1 MFNAVNQR
9 ITLPCALVL
18 NPVACHQPNLA
29 GLNIVFFS
37 DLLFPRSISLIDSFL
52 FYHTSQSTD
61 TSAPFFPYKPTNN
74 STSNA
79 PFRAAKFSACNATIR
94 WVYITF
100 ASFDMS
106 NFQLENYFD
115 CISSL
120 FCQSPLVFHYNL
132 YPLYLSSSSSLFLA
146 SLLSFF

>member
-1 MFNAVNQR
+1 MFNAVNLR

-18 NPVACHQPNLA
+18 NPVACHQPTLA
-29 GLNIVFFS
+29 GVNSVIVS

-61 TSAPFFPYKPTNN
+61 ASAPFFPYKPTDN

-79 PFRAAKFSACNATIR
+79 PFLAAKFSACNATIR
-94 WVYITF
+94 WVTF
-100 ASFDMS
+100 ASFDMW
-106 NFQLENYFD
+106 NFRLENHFD
-115 CISSL
+115 SMLSL

-132 YPLYLSSSSSLFLA
+132 YHLYLSSSSSLFLA